1 MPDETLFSETA
12 IALAVM
18 VAGLLPIV
26 CAGIS
31 KWGARDYDNHD
42 PRAWLARQE
51 GWRARANA
59 AQSNSLEAFPFFA
72 AAVVLALQ
80 GGVDADTVAQW
91 AWLFV
96 GLRLVYIFC
105 YVTDRATVRSLVW
118 MLGLAV
124 VIRLYVLAF

>member
-1 MPDETLFSETA
+1 MTSA
-12 IALAVM
+12 ALAVM

-26 CAGIS
+26 CAGIA
-31 KWGARDYDNHD
+31 KWKARGYDNHD

-51 GWRARANA
+51 GWRARADA

-80 GGVDADTVAQW
+80 AGVDADTVAQW

-105 YVTDRATVRSLVW
+105 YVTDRATVRSIVW

>member
-1 MPDETLFSETA
+1 MSQEVLLVL
-12 IALAVM
+12 I
-18 VAGLLPIV
+18 AGLLPVV
-26 CAGIS
+26 CAGIA
-31 KWGARDYDNHD
+31 KWGAGTYDNHN
-42 PRAWLARQE
+42 PRAWMAQQD
-51 GWRARANA
+51 GHRARADA

>member
-1 MPDETLFSETA
+1 MTSA
-12 IALAVM
+12 ALAVM

-26 CAGIS
+26 CAGIA
-31 KWGARDYDNHD
+31 KWKARGYDNHD

-51 GWRARANA
+51 GWRARADA

-80 GGVDADTVAQW
+80 AGVDADTVAQW

-105 YVTDRATVRSLVW
+105 YVTDRATLRSLVW

-124 VIRLYVLAF
+124 VICLYVLAF

>member
-1 MPDETLFSETA
+1 MTSA
-12 IALAVM
+12 ALAVM

-26 CAGIS
+26 CAGIA
-31 KWGARDYDNHD
+31 KWKARGYDNHD

-51 GWRARANA
+51 GWRARADA

-80 GGVDADTVAQW
+80 AGVDADTVAQW

-105 YVTDRATVRSLVW
+105 YLTDRATVRSLVW

-124 VIRLYVLAF
+124 VIRLYALAF

>member
-1 MPDETLFSETA
+1 MTSA
-12 IALAVM
+12 ALAVM

-26 CAGIS
+26 CAGIA
-31 KWGARDYDNHD
+31 KWKARGYDNHD

-51 GWRARANA
+51 GWRARADA

-72 AAVVLALQ
+72 VAVVLALH

-118 MLGLAV
+118 LLGLIV
-124 VIRLYVLAF
+124 VIRLYAMAF

>member
-1 MPDETLFSETA
+1 MTSA
-12 IALAVM
+12 ALAVM

-26 CAGIS
+26 CAGIA
-31 KWGARDYDNHD
+31 KWKARGYDNHD

-51 GWRARANA
+51 GWRARADA

-80 GGVDADTVAQW
+80 AGVDADTVAQW

-105 YVTDRATVRSLVW
+105 YVTDRATVRSIVW

-124 VIRLYVLAF
+124 VIRLYALAF

>member
-1 MPDETLFSETA
+1 MTSAA
-12 IALAVM
+12 IAVM

-26 CAGIS
+26 CAGIA
-31 KWGARDYDNHD
+31 KWKARGYDNHD

-51 GWRARANA
+51 GWRARADA

>member
-1 MPDETLFSETA
+1 MTSA
-12 IALAVM
+12 ALAVM

-26 CAGIS
+26 CAGIA
-31 KWGARDYDNHD
+31 KWKARGYDNHD

-51 GWRARANA
+51 GWRARADA

-80 GGVDADTVAQW
+80 AGVDADTVAQW

-124 VIRLYVLAF
+124 VIRLYALAF

>member
-1 MPDETLFSETA
+1 MTGAA
-12 IALAVM
+12 IAVM

-31 KWGARDYDNHD
+31 KWKARDYDNHD
-42 PRAWLARQE
+42 PRAWLARQG
-51 GWRARANA
+51 GWRARADA

-80 GGVDADTVAQW
+80 AGADADAVAQW

-105 YVTDRATVRSLVW
+105 YVTDRATQRSLVW

-124 VIRLYVLAF
+124 VIRLYALAF